1 MSKVEDPQAEYRRT
15 PRKISLEEYLE
26 MIADGTRRL
35 EYHDGDVVD
44 IKSATDAHGMI
55 CTNLT
60 ALLKKCMRENDCK
73 LYAGDREVWVANCNK
88 VYYPDLV
95 AVCGEQQFKEMSENI
110 KATINPSIV
119 IEVLSDSTKNYDLTK
134 KSKCYK
140 KLSSLKQIILVW
152 QDEPFLMVK
161 NKNNQG
167 EWIEIDYSEEDEEVE
182 IGNCKIRIKDIYE
195 DVDFENK
202 PERMSDSQK
211 Y

>member
-1 MSKVEDPQAEYRRT
+1 MSKVEEPQGEYRRI
-15 PRKISLEEYLE
+15 PKKVSLEMYLK
-26 MIADGTRRL
+26 MIADGTSRL
-35 EYHDGDVVD
+35 EYHDGEIVD

-60 ALLKKCMRENDCK
+60 ALLKSCMRENDCK
-73 LYAGDREVWVANCNK
+73 LYAGDREVWVADCNK

-95 AVCGEQQFKEMSENI
+95 VVCGEHELKEMSENV
-110 KATINPSIV
+110 KATINPSII

-152 QDEPFLMVK
+152 QDEPFVMVK
-161 NKNNQG
+161 NKNDKG
-167 EWIEIDYSEEDEEVE
+167 EWVESDYSEEEDEVE
-182 IGNCKIRIKDIYE
+182 IGHCKVTIKEIYE

-202 PERMSDSQK
+202 PERVSDSQK